1 MSTGNIESWAGTI
14 SEIGPAYPFVGTEV
28 ILTIVCA
35 VFVLW
40 FLIKQSSIENATLAE
55 EQRKFGG
62 KDSLSKIVTLEDP
75 KDP

>member
-28 ILTIVCA
+28 ILSIVCA
-35 VFVLW
+35 IFVLW
-40 FLIKQSSIENATLAE
+40 FLVKQSSMENANLAQE
-55 EQRKFGG
+55 SKEFGG
-62 KDSLSKIVTLEDP
+62 RDSLARIVAQEDP